1 MLNIM
6 NNKKRMFCCAL
17 MGVVFQAQA
26 EVLVILPE
34 SGPMAR
40 AAESIKLGIV
50 KAHEAS
56 KANIPLKFVNT
67 DQKNISD
74 VLKKNVTKSTNLII
88 GPLARQEV
96 ESLIQTNPKIPVL
109 ALNEVASKN
118 FNVLQYSLSKDQDT
132 SALLNVM
139 KKDGVNRI
147 YVIREKG
154 TEAESLTFVNALFKK
169 FPEEVQVVDA
179 VPNLKSKDGLLL
191 LGSNT
196 WLNQFKKLP
205 TKHIYAQAISVE
217 QQKPLPKGLKFCDV
231 PALYLEKWQ
240 DVAQVH
246 RENPTTMPYK
256 RLYAFGADAWFIA
269 EQFVL
274 NPAVKDIKFNGRTG
288 QITIIGNQIYR
299 VPQCYEQKRKGLS
312 AL

>member
-1 MLNIM
+1 MLDTLNI
-6 NNKKRMFCCAL
+6 KKGMICIGMLSMMC
-17 MGVVFQAQA
+17 QTNA

-74 VLKKNVTKSTNLII
+74 VLRQNVTQSTNLII
-88 GPLARQEV
+88 GPLARNEV
-96 ESLIQTNPKIPVL
+96 ESLIQSNPKIPVL
-109 ALNEVASKN
+109 ALNEVPSKH

-132 SALLNVM
+132 TALLNVI
-139 KKDGVNRI
+139 KKDGINRI
-147 YVIREKG
+147 FVIREKG
-154 TEAESLTFVNALFKK
+154 AEAESLTFVNALFKK
-169 FPEEVQVVDA
+169 FPEDVQVVET
-179 VPNLKSKDGLLL
+179 VPKLKSKDGLLL
-191 LGSNT
+191 LGSNQ
-196 WLNQFKKLP
+196 WINQFKKLP
-205 TKHIYAQAISVE
+205 DQNIYAQAISVE
-217 QQKPLPKGLKFCDV
+217 EKKPLPKGFKFCDV
-231 PALYLEKWQ
+231 PALYQDKWH
-240 DVAQVH
+240 DVAQVY
-246 RENPTTMPYK
+246 RESPTTMPYK

-288 QITIIGNQIYR
+288 QIRIIGNEIHR
-299 VPQCYEQKRKGLS
+299 IPQCYEQKRKGLN